1 MNIKPIFQQ
10 IADLEEE
17 LFEFQQQLRKTLKD
31 GNVLILTNEKYRQA
45 GVSTIIKRYA
55 KEQDLPIVL
64 SSYDFYEYYQN
75 QTEVECYRLV
85 QLDTLRGTNHKH
97 VLLDIQLNGDW
108 SELQEL
114 QSMGISFSGVV
125 YL

>member
-10 IADLEEE
+10 IMNLEDE
-17 LFEFQQQLRKTLKD
+17 LFEFKEQLKQILKD
-31 GNVLILTNEKYRQA
+31 GNVLILTNEKYRGA

-55 KEQDLPIVL
+55 QVNNLPIIL
-64 SSYDFYEYYQN
+64 SSYGTYKYYN
-75 QTEVECYRLV
+75 SENESDYYCLS

-97 VLLDIQLNGDW
+97 VLLDIQLNGEW
-108 SELQEL
+108 NKLQEL